1 MRTWS
6 ISTGIREAERIPDF
20 LRAAALLEGQTWSDR
35 RVQEDMYVNEIK
47 LRVRTPNNKNL
58 TDESIR
64 VLNSDMGELTYEVAR
79 RIFEEKNYKDAPIRG
94 RIDIAPL
101 VDLGL
106 VDINGK
112 VLITELGKSL
122 LANDIDFPEVI
133 MNFALKWQVP
143 EPGHN
148 TYKVENGYS
157 IRPFVG
163 ILALINKVN
172 KIWQEEGKD
181 PVGLRWSEFCVFG
194 PTLINHNQIDTWA
207 NTIVQIR
214 KQVSALPGVEQQ
226 AKQAELYEKF
236 LIPLLAPDE
245 SITADPII
253 QSLKDYG
260 DNAWRYFKQTRFI
273 KLRGGGNY
281 VDISDTAKVEVNL
294 LIEEELY
301 KPKSFSTYSEYAE
314 YIKDLNSFVPP
325 WATAENLSKVKA
337 NLEKIISEKGGS
349 LPTVSQPKISR
360 QLKSVLRE
368 DSGITALRDQIAKLN
383 LLNLATAAKEND
395 FLRNCVNDYQ
405 SLSRNGDIAEADT
418 KKLNRPTQ
426 LEYLS
431 YKTLLSINDL
441 VRIKPNYP
449 IDDEGNPIFTAGGG
463 VADIEIFYKDFNAVC
478 EVTMMRDRQQWVAE
492 GQPVQRHLYEFS
504 KRYPDKEAIGIFI
517 APQVHEDT
525 KNTFKQAFHGGY
537 GDATSL
543 RVIPFDFRM
552 WISMIEKVAEARERG
567 IRICQRQFREFL
579 ESLTPSSTS
588 AETTSQWWSRI
599 SVDSKI
605 MDYLQ

>member
-47 LRVRTPNNKNL
+47 LRVRTPTNKNL
-58 TDESIR
+58 SEDSIR
-64 VLNSDMGELTYEVAR
+64 ILNSDLGELPYEVAR
-79 RIFEEKNYKDAPIRG
+79 SIFEEKRYKDAPMRG
-94 RIDIAPL
+94 RNDIAPL

-106 VDINGK
+106 VDITGQ
-112 VLITELGKSL
+112 VLITELGKAL
-122 LANDIDFPEVI
+122 LANDIDFPELI

-143 EPGHN
+143 EPDHS
-148 TYKVENGYS
+148 TYKAEKGYA
-157 IRPFVG
+157 IKPFIG
-163 ILALINKVN
+163 LLALINQVN
-172 KIWQEEGKD
+172 ELWQEEGNN
-181 PVGLRWSEFCVFG
+181 PVGIKWSELCVFG
-194 PTLINHNQIDTWA
+194 PTLINHNQIETWA
-207 NTIVQIR
+207 NTIIEIR
-214 KQVSALPGVEQQ
+214 KQVSSVPGIEQQ
-226 AKQAELYEKF
+226 AKQTELYEKF
-236 LIPLLAPDE
+236 LTPLLESDE
-245 SITADPII
+245 SISADPIF

-260 DNAWRYFKQTRFI
+260 DNAFRYFKQTRFI

-281 VDISDTAKVEVNL
+281 VDISDTATVEVSL
-294 LIEEELY
+294 LIKEELY
-301 KPKSFSTYSEYAE
+301 KPRNFSSYSEYAS
-314 YIKDLNSFVPP
+314 YVQDLNSFVPP
-325 WATAENLSKVKA
+325 WATPENLSKVKS
-337 NLEKIISEKGGS
+337 NLERIIAAKGGS
-349 LPTVSQPKISR
+349 HPTVSELKISR
-360 QLKSVLRE
+360 KLKSVLRE
-368 DSGITALRDQIAKLN
+368 DSGITALRDQITKLN
-383 LLNLATAAKEND
+383 LLNLATAAKDKD

-405 SLSRNGDIAEADT
+405 SLSRNGDIAEAET

-441 VRIKPNYP
+441 IHIKPNYP

-492 GQPVQRHLYEFS
+492 GQPVQRHLYDFAR
-504 KRYPDKEAIGIFI
+504 RYPDKEAIAIFI

-537 GDATSL
+537 GDVASL

-552 WISMIEKVAEARERG
+552 WISVIEKIAEARERG
-567 IRICQRQFREFL
+567 IQLSQEKFRKFL
-579 ESLTPSSTS
+579 ESLSPSSTT

-599 SVDSKI
+599 SEDSRI
-605 MDYLQ
+605 TDYLR